1 MTCSWT
7 SSPTRPSWNWSSLE
21 TAQPLVSR
29 TNMYKDV
36 HLLLLFISR
45 LLSNL
50 WRTDVYIPQSLFF
63 FNMCWMCLQTACM
76 SQPLGPLTCVVP
88 VYFPETDCFLRL
100 FAVLSSWFFFFFTK
114 DYDKKSWFF
123 FLVKV
128 DKLNA
133 ILFFRSNVRDR
144 NTESYGPEGES
155 DGLLRHHSTDR
166 LLQWHSE
173 HCTLGS
179 WTFPGQKVQSLTLAW
194 KWDIKS

>member
-88 VYFPETDCFLRL
+88 VYFPDTDCFLRL
-100 FAVLSSWFFFFFTK
+100 FAVLSSWFFFFSQKTMI
-114 DYDKKSWFF
+114 KKADSFF
-123 FLVKV
+123 WLRLISLMPFC
-128 DKLNA
+128 
-133 ILFFRSNVRDR
+133 FS
-144 NTESYGPEGES
+144 
-155 DGLLRHHSTDR
+155 GLMYVIET
-166 LLQWHSE
+166 
-173 HCTLGS
+173 
-179 WTFPGQKVQSLTLAW
+179 QKVMDLKVNLMASYVIIPQTGFYNGTQNIVLLDLGHFQVRKCKAW
-194 KWDIKS
+194 HWHENGT

>member
-1 MTCSWT
+1 MPPDDLQLDELTNATLMKLEQFRDRTATGQSHKHVQRCTPTTALDFKTALKPLKDGCLHSPVFVFCVLNVFTNSLHVSATGSIDVCS
-7 SSPTRPSWNWSSLE
+7 SCLFSWHWL
-21 TAQPLVSR
+21 
-29 TNMYKDV
+29 
-36 HLLLLFISR
+36 
-45 LLSNL
+45 
-50 WRTDVYIPQSLFF
+50 
-63 FNMCWMCLQTACM
+63 
-76 SQPLGPLTCVVP
+76 
-88 VYFPETDCFLRL
+88 FPEIVCSFKLM
-100 FAVLSSWFFFFFTK
+100 VFFFFTK

-123 FLVKV
+123 FLVKI

-179 WTFPGQKVQSLTLAW
+179 WTFPGQKVQSLTLGW
-194 KWDIKS
+194 S